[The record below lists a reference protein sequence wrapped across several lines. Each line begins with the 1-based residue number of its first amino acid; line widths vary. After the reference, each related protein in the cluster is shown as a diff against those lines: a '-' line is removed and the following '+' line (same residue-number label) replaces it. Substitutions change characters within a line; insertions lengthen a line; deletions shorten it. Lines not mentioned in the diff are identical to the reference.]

1 MGCEYLA
8 SEYHRDRMSVEHVRD
23 YCAYTLEACLVDDP
37 LGYINC
43 TRRTWLMLNQA
54 PLEPPALEK
63 KRAKRRV
70 APEQGKLC

>member
-8 SEYHRDRMSVEHVRD
+8 SEYQRDRMSVVHVRD

-43 TRRTWLMLNQA
+43 TRRTWLMLNECT
-54 PLEPPALEK
+54 PNPTPP
-63 KRAKRRV
+63 AKRRKPKTSE
-70 APEQGKLC
+70 AQGRLV